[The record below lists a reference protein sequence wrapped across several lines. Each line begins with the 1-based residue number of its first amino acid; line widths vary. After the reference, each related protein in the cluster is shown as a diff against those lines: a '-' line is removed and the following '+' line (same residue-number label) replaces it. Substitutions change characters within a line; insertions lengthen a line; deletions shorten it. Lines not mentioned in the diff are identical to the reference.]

1 MNVNLLS
8 KKLCPS
14 FVSIALGVIG
24 VLVVGNALAGY
35 PDFSSGTVCNGYS
48 EAVGKINKVT
58 ATTTYHST
66 QGLYINLITAQGE
79 NYGGIIYQRDPFLG
93 YGPMVRMAI
102 MANTFKSQVK
112 MCFSGSQVY
121 ALELESPA

>member
-1 MNVNLLS
+1 MKAIAQTNICCWYLARIIIAGAGALS
-8 KKLCPS
+8 
-14 FVSIALGVIG
+14 AGG
-24 VLVVGNALAGY
+24 ALASY
-35 PDFSSGTVCNGYS
+35 PEFGSGSICNGYS

-66 QGLYINLITAQGE
+66 QGVYINLVTAKGE
-79 NYGGIIYQRDPFLG
+79 NVGGMIYQRDPFLG

-121 ALELESPA
+121 ALEVESAE